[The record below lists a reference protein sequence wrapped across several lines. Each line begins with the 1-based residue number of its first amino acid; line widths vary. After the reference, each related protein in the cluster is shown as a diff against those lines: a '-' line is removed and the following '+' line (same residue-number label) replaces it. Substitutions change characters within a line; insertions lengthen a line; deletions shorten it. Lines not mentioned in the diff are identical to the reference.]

1 MMMNTIILKRLA
13 TISAAVS
20 FARKID
26 ETHIKRYHI
35 GLPKL
40 LIPPT
45 YKFTLDPIVE
55 VRKYLEKEFN
65 EPVELIIEPPIAGPS
80 SGSALD
86 FETLPIDNLPI
97 SNRLKRIMRN
107 DVTGRTV
114 MQVPTGANLFSK
126 LLIKVFGYKTPKFF
140 YYLGYRAIREL
151 YRSEYINITYL
162 EKDEA
167 SAIKELCR
175 CLTAAESVLKPVK
188 AFLYTPVII
197 VLADTLGLDQRTKM
211 ITVAPLFGVFRD
223 DKCLSAD
230 DKKLL
235 DELHFTD
242 EGNRGGWL
250 YGKDPESDMT
260 FEDVYLNLEYMP
272 VGGAVEGAK

>member
-1 MMMNTIILKRLA
+1 MKTITLKRLA

-35 GLPKL
+35 QLPKL
-40 LIPPT
+40 LVPPT
-45 YKFTLDPIVE
+45 YRFTLDPIVE

-86 FETLPIDNLPI
+86 FETLPIDDLPV

-107 DVTGRTV
+107 DVTSHTV

-151 YRSEYINITYL
+151 YRSEYISITYL

-175 CLTAAESVLKPVK
+175 CLTAAESVLKPAK

-197 VLADTLGLDQRTKM
+197 VLADTFGLDQRTKM
-211 ITVAPLFGVFRD
+211 ITVAPLFHCDSHYTRENNEE
-223 DKCLSAD
+223 
-230 DKKLL
+230 LL
-235 DELHFTD
+235 NKLHFTD

-260 FEDVYLNLEYMP
+260 FDDVYLNLEYIP
-272 VGGAVEGAK
+272 IKEATEGAK